1 MDATRPLN
9 SSDRRIGLAT
19 TAAISTGAVQS
30 GFLSLALL
38 HPVKGI
44 AKVTA
49 EMQSRGCL
57 KIRRAKEPDSTAR
70 FAVTQAIPEQTPV
83 TPTVPVCFASDLL
96 IACLQGA
103 ATIYK

>member
-9 SSDRRIGLAT
+9 SSDRRIGLAR
-19 TAAISTGAVQS
+19 TAAISTAAGES

-57 KIRRAKEPDSTAR
+57 KICRAKEPDSTIR
-70 FAVTQAIPEQTPV
+70 FGLTQSIPDETPV
-83 TPTVPVCFASDLL
+83 TTRFLAVLLL
-96 IACLQGA
+96 IYSLIASGVQA
-103 ATIYK
+103 FT